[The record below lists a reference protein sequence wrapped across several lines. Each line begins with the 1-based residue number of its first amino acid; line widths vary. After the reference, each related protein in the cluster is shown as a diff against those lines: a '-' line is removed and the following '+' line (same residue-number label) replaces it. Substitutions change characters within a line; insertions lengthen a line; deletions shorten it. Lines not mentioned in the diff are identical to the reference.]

1 MGLAYN
7 DGKVSYAG
15 NGSNTAF
22 AIDFPYYVEANVK
35 VKVGGVLKSLGAEY
49 TISNGSAKD
58 GYYLTG
64 TVNFTFGNTP
74 ANGATVYIYCETPVS
89 QDLEFEGVNYFNTG
103 DIEKVL
109 DRLTM
114 CVRDSVRRTDDNATE
129 AIDAAVVAAL
139 AAVAGSVSA
148 AAASAIAAS
157 GSASS
162 ASTSAG
168 TATTQSGIATT
179 QAGISTTKAGEAAA
193 SAILAGQYANYTTD
207 VAIPGFPS
215 ERSAK
220 HFRDKTQEIFEAL
233 DGLTGGV
240 YLAWESRTANF
251 TAVYGG
257 RYLVDVAGLAVDTTL
272 TITPPSSPTIL
283 TEYEILCT
291 NCTDLRSI
299 TFSNSPN
306 TIEGY
311 ETEQLKMAEP
321 FFLKM
326 KWNTVTSK
334 WYPVI
339 RKLARL
345 LPRAV
350 SSNITYN
357 GGNPVNPGDVL
368 NVDTSAGQITIDLP
382 YGNVLPRIGDEVTI
396 IDALKTFDTNKC
408 ILRAN
413 GKNFNFNNVSLD
425 LLDKGFRATFV
436 YVGSP
441 QGWMIK

>member
-49 TISNGSAKD
+49 TISNGSTKD

-74 ANGATVYIYCETPVS
+74 ANGVTVYIYCETPVS

-114 CVRDSVRRTDDNATE
+114 CVRDSVRLIDDVATE
-129 AIDAAVVAAL
+129 SIAAAVVAAL
-139 AAVAGSVSA
+139 AAVGGSVSA
-148 AAASAIAAS
+148 AAASAAAAS
-157 GSASS
+157 ASASS
-162 ASTSAG
+162 ASTSAS
-168 TATTQSGIATT
+168 TATTQSGISTT
-179 QAGISTTKAGEAAA
+179 QAGISTTKASEAAA
-193 SAILAGQYANYTTD
+193 SAILAGRYANYTTD
-207 VAIPGFPS
+207 VAIPGFPGEFS
-215 ERSAK
+215 SK

-233 DGLTGGV
+233 DSLTGGV
-240 YLAWESRTANF
+240 YLAWESRTSNF

-257 RYLVDVAGLAVDTTL
+257 RYLVDVSGLTANTTL
-272 TITPPSSPTIL
+272 TITPPSSPSIL
-283 TEYEILCT
+283 SEYEILCT

-311 ETEQLKMAEP
+311 ESLQLKMAEP

-326 KWNTVTSK
+326 KWNTITSK
-334 WYPVI
+334 WYPVL
-339 RKLARL
+339 RKLSNL
-345 LPRAV
+345 VPRAV
-350 SSNITYN
+350 SSNIVYS
-357 GGNPVNPGDVL
+357 GGSPVKPNEILHV
-368 NVDTSAGQITIDLP
+368 NTTSGSVTIDLP
-382 YGNVLPRIGDEVTI
+382 FGNVLPRIGDEVTI
-396 IDALKTFDTNKC
+396 VDYFNNFDTNPC
-408 ILRAN
+408 TLNTN
-413 GKNFNFNNVSLD
+413 GKLTNSTNTNIFINE
-425 LLDKGFRATFV
+425 KGFRNTFV
-436 YVGSP
+436 YKSIAE
-441 QGWMIK
+441 GWMIN